1 MPPTRKYR
9 FRDAEMLMAS
19 QVILL
24 HLKNNQEELSLIR
37 PKWNEQYI
45 SQLISKVDNAI
56 DNYLGLDKKMSQREA
71 TLLVLSLMEPAYQDL
86 SMFKTQ
92 IEVDFKED
100 ATEILTNLGF
110 TKYFQSS
117 NKLSQE
123 NLIRFLTRF
132 KGEFNSELEMKLL
145 RKGMSKD
152 LIERLIEYGDKLLD
166 ANTQQEF
173 LKSRSAEFTAESVK
187 LFNEIY
193 TEIIGICKI
202 ASQYYKSNQVKKQ
215 MFIFKEVVDNLSSS
229 A

>member
-1 MPPTRKYR
+1 MPPIRKYR

-19 QVILL
+19 RVILL

-123 NLIRFLTRF
+123 NLKSISNMKHFGFTENLQR
-132 KGEFNSELEMKLL
+132 NS
-145 RKGMSKD
+145 
-152 LIERLIEYGDKLLD
+152 
-166 ANTQQEF
+166 
-173 LKSRSAEFTAESVK
+173 
-187 LFNEIY
+187 
-193 TEIIGICKI
+193 
-202 ASQYYKSNQVKKQ
+202 
-215 MFIFKEVVDNLSSS
+215 
-229 A
+229 